1 MEAIIENAALAL
13 FMLCFGLSLA
23 RAFDMRTRPWVI
35 LSFGFACNMF
45 AQAYWVGYI
54 MVFGETPAYFYISDI
69 GWAADF
75 LFILMVLV
83 ECNIKRAPT
92 PPTPAAW
99 IPVVISAVLCVYY
112 IAIGN
117 NAIACLVDNGLMA
130 SIGYFAVRG
139 VVHASGGK
147 EESRRFRDNRAFAA
161 MCLAFVAIELSLWTA
176 SCFYAEVPVLYDIFN
191 YALFA
196 SHAGLLACAWRSE
209 ET

>member
-1 MEAIIENAALAL
+1 MEAIIENIALAV
-13 FMLCFGLSLA
+13 FILCFGLSLV
-23 RAFDMRTRPWVI
+23 RAFKVRTRPWVI
-35 LSFGFACNMF
+35 LASGFGCNML

-75 LFILMVLV
+75 LFILMVLI
-83 ECNIKRAPT
+83 ECNIKLSPT

-117 NAIACLVDNGLMA
+117 SVVACVVDNGLMA

-139 VVHASGGK
+139 VAHASGGK
-147 EESRRFRDNRAFAA
+147 EASRQFRNNRAFAA
-161 MCLAFVAIELSLWTA
+161 MCLAFVVIELCLWTA
-176 SCFYAEVPVLYDIFN
+176 SCFYSEVPALYDLFN

-209 ET
+209 DI